1 MTRRCAAALLP
12 ILAAGCLREQVAD
25 EPVDPYE
32 GYAFVAYEFAQD
44 SAPDA
49 RVDRLCDEVT
59 DPVGAVDKVFIHCRT
74 EGARFSA
81 EAAEPKS
88 RIVVMTWNLERGLRL
103 DAQIAA
109 FRNGAIT
116 VPDVLLVSEA
126 DRGCWR
132 TGYRNVA
139 RELAEALSYDY
150 VFATEF
156 VELPRPTAD
165 GSMSAPCEHGNAILS
180 RYPIGN
186 VEAVRHTQN
195 FSWYDDL
202 EEPRLGGRIALVAD
216 IQVGRRYLHVAS
228 IHFESSLTA
237 VETIEA
243 QATETA
249 ELVGARPFGC
259 VVGGDTNAP
268 FYFIDLLHDKATDPA
283 TVPFFDRGFV
293 DTHDA
298 LPVNER
304 GTRDGLILDLLLMK
318 PAYVRAFNPR
328 ICIKELCGALSDH
341 LPVWATFAFD
351 DAHAPD
357 D

>member
-1 MTRRCAAALLP
+1 MNRRFAALLVVT
-12 ILAAGCLREQVAD
+12 AAGCLREQAAD
-25 EPVDPYE
+25 EPLDPYE
-32 GYAFVAYEFAQD
+32 GYAFTVYEPREGA
-44 SAPDA
+44 APDV
-49 RVDRLCDEVT
+49 RTDRLCDESAA
-59 DPVGAVDKVFIHCRT
+59 PAAAPDKVFITCRT
-74 EGARFSA
+74 EGERFV
-81 EAAEPKS
+81 AEPLEPK
-88 RIVVMTWNLERGLRL
+88 RRLVVMTWNLERGQRL

-109 FRNGAIT
+109 FKNGAIT

-150 VFATEF
+150 VLATEF

-165 GSMSAPCEHGNAILS
+165 GAMSEPCEHGNAILS

-186 VEAVRHTQN
+186 VEAVRHAQN

-216 IQVGRRYLHVAS
+216 IQVGQRYLHVAS

-237 VETIEA
+237 LEIIEA
-243 QATETA
+243 QAAETA
-249 ELVGARPFGC
+249 DVVGARPFGAI
-259 VVGGDTNAP
+259 VGGDTNAP

-283 TVPFFDRGFV
+283 TVPFFERGFV
-293 DTHDA
+293 DTHDS
-298 LPVNER
+298 LPVAER

-318 PAYVRAFNPR
+318 PAYLRADGPR
-328 ICIKELCGALSDH
+328 ICIEELCGALSDH
-341 LPVWATFAFD
+341 LPVWAAFELD
-351 DAHAPD
+351 DTVGAID
-357 D
+357 